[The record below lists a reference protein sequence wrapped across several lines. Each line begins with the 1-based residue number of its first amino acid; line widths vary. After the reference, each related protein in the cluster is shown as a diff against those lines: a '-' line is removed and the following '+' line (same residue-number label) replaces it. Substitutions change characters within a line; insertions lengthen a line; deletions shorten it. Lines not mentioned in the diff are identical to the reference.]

1 MGVRWARSL
10 LSVLALALATTAAL
24 LAVPSSAGAAS
35 TGDVFVVHGLL
46 GSPADV
52 LVDGHT
58 VAAAAAPKTIVGP
71 LHLAAGKHVVTLKD
85 AATTVVTG
93 SFTVK
98 AGESIDV
105 VAHRSADATRS
116 AVITVFTN
124 DLKGIAPGKSR
135 LVISHVAAA
144 PPVDIRDNGKVIFRN
159 VANGESLTVEN
170 KAMVCL
176 FDMVP
181 TSTSGPVIL
190 SPVKVT
196 LQPGTLVRLYAIG
209 DATASTTDSVLHVMR
224 LGLVGSKRP
233 GVVRTGDGGQAA
245 DVVIGGTSPATW
257 ALLAAVTAFGG
268 LILLNRRST
277 ARPVIGSRHSR

>member
-1 MGVRWARSL
+1 MGVRWARGL
-10 LSVLALALATTAAL
+10 LSVLALALASTAAL
-24 LAVPSSAGAAS
+24 FAVPMSAGAAS
-35 TGDVFVVHGLL
+35 TGDVFVVHGLV

-52 LVDGHT
+52 VVDGHT

-71 LHLAAGKHVVTLKD
+71 LHLAAGPHVLTLKN
-85 AATTVVTG
+85 AGTSVVTG

-105 VAHRSADATRS
+105 VAHRSADAARS
-116 AVITVFTN
+116 AVITVFGN
-124 DLKGIAPGKSR
+124 DLRAIAPGKSR
-135 LVISHVAAA
+135 LVVSHVAAA

-170 KAMVCL
+170 KAMDCL
-176 FDMVP
+176 IDMVP
-181 TSTSGPVIL
+181 TATSGPVIL
-190 SPVKVT
+190 DPVTVT

-209 DATASTTDSVLHVMR
+209 DATAGTTDAVLHVMR

-245 DVVIGGTSPATW
+245 DTVIGGTSPATW
-257 ALLAAVTAFGG
+257 ALLAAFTAFAG
-268 LILLNRRST
+268 LVLLNRRST
-277 ARPVIGSRHSR
+277 AGPVIGSRHSR